1 MPLLNYEMKKDGPIV
16 VIDDDADDRQF
27 FYKVLSSLVP
37 NEIVLLHDSTKVV
50 EYLLDSSCDPFL
62 IISDISMPKI
72 NGFELRDAIIKE
84 PEIMEKKIPFLYF
97 TGAWNEYSFTE
108 ACKRPI
114 NGFFHKASSL
124 DELTEIL
131 SDIIDYWKSTDG
143 PM

>member
-1 MPLLNYEMKKDGPIV
+1 MKKDGPIV
-16 VIDDDADDRQF
+16 VIDDDADDREF
-27 FYKVLSSLVP
+27 FYKVLSNLVP

-50 EYLLDSSCDPFL
+50 DYLLDPACEPFL
-62 IISDISMPKI
+62 IISDISMPKM

-84 PEIMEKKIPFLYF
+84 SEIMEKKIPFLYF
-97 TGAWNEYSFTE
+97 TGAWNDFSFAE

-124 DELTEIL
+124 ETLSEIL
-131 SDIIDYWKSTDG
+131 NDIIDYWKSVDG